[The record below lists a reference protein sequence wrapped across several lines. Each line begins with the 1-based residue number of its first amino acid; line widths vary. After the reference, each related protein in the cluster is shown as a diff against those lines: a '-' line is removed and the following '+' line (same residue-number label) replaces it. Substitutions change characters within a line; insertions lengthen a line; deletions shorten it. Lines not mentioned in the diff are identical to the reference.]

1 MENFYDNE
9 DSRIQ
14 QIFKIILASVVLRT
28 LLLRDDEKTVEIM
41 NVIWTDVNGDNDDTL
56 RDRNDIRDVL
66 KGYLNVQH
74 LILLITIYMK
84 KFLQSDWLRAVQFL
98 LKQCRKELIQCKKRK
113 KTKHSDW
120 SMIKETHRWPMKSF
134 AFKSSARPRW
144 RNGWR
149 TFSWLRDTP
158 ALSRKIFIYIIY
170 EWWHDF
176 SCAIRNK

>member
-113 KTKHSDW
+113 KTKHSDEKF
-120 SMIKETHRWPMKSF
+120 SKTSNCT
-134 AFKSSARPRW
+134 RPRGSCNFVSLW
-144 RNGWR
+144 KIYSCLFIPNCTRNHVI
-149 TFSWLRDTP
+149 TYTN
-158 ALSRKIFIYIIY
+158 RKFP
-170 EWWHDF
+170 
-176 SCAIRNK
+176 RVL